1 MHCVRNVTKD
11 LTWVGADD
19 RRLAMFEGVYGV
31 RDGVSYNSYLL
42 LDDKTVLF
50 DTVDRRRQSR
60 LLRAVDAIHRRLGPD
75 ALRVASQQS
84 HASVMNHEHRSPNY
98 TTSLAD
104 IIEVK

>member
-1 MHCVRNVTKD
+1 MIDFITPAIRYIGCDDAD
-11 LTWVGADD
+11 LP
-19 RRLAMFEGVYGV
+19 LFESQYETPAGMC
-31 RDGVSYNSYLL
+31 YNSYVLF
-42 LDDKTVLF
+42 DDKTVLF

-84 HASVMNHEHRSPNY
+84 HASVMNHEHRSRNY